1 MGKINYEGVIAAMT
15 TPFFAD
21 GENIQKD
28 TIEEMTKFV
37 ADNGVIGI
45 IPGGTTGEFGAMT
58 VEERIEVNRLYCEAG
73 KKHGLSV
80 IAGVGSLST
89 KEAALLAREAADAGA
104 DGLMVVAPFYTPPS
118 FEELVR
124 HLNEIS
130 RAADLPILYYHLPDT
145 TGLQLTAE
153 ELVELGA
160 RTNVDSVKFT
170 EGDMVKFNTII
181 QMDQQDIV
189 PLCGFDG
196 LNLSALAAG
205 APGSVW
211 GMAAFLPDLAVKFFN
226 ALAVDKDL
234 DTARDLWRYLLPIC
248 DALESGNYAAGVKAG
263 LKIRDIDAG
272 PIRLPA
278 SAIDDEATALL
289 KDLIDRALDAADGK
303 A

>member
-1 MGKINYEGVIAAMT
+1 M
-15 TPFFAD
+15 
-21 GENIQKD
+21 
-28 TIEEMTKFV
+28 
-37 ADNGVIGI
+37 
-45 IPGGTTGEFGAMT
+45 
-58 VEERIEVNRLYCEAG
+58 
-73 KKHGLSV
+73 H
-80 IAGVGSLST
+80 
-89 KEAALLAREAADAGA
+89 
-104 DGLMVVAPFYTPPS
+104 
-118 FEELVR
+118 

-130 RAADLPILYYHLPDT
+130 KAADLPILYYHLPDT

-248 DALESGNYAAGVKAG
+248 DALESVSYTH
-263 LKIRDIDAG
+263 LT
-272 PIRLPA
+272 LPTIY
-278 SAIDDEATALL
+278 SV
-289 KDLIDRALDAADGK
+289 
-303 A
+303 